1 MKISIYFFTAI
12 LSLVII
18 SCVPDNKSEEKV
30 DNSKPK
36 TMVYT
41 PEGFMIEK
49 VPDPIPKVPDL
60 PVKKAAIGDFVGSFY
75 TSDYPNKEWK
85 KLIIKDLGNGKV
97 NVQVGGRES
106 NGVPVCNFKY
116 DGVYKDGHIIVPIK
130 TQGMDGIRITI
141 KKTEKCEMYLNAK
154 GPEEDAYLAMELFCR
169 VYTTISGYYR
179 TVPGKS

>member
-18 SCVPDNKSEEKV
+18 SCVPDNKSEEV

-60 PVKKAAIGDFVGSFY
+60 PVKKAA
-75 TSDYPNKEWK
+75 
-85 KLIIKDLGNGKV
+85 
-97 NVQVGGRES
+97 
-106 NGVPVCNFKY
+106 
-116 DGVYKDGHIIVPIK
+116 
-130 TQGMDGIRITI
+130 
-141 KKTEKCEMYLNAK
+141 
-154 GPEEDAYLAMELFCR
+154 
-169 VYTTISGYYR
+169 
-179 TVPGKS
+179 

>member
-18 SCVPDNKSEEKV
+18 SCVPDKKSEEKV

-41 PEGFMIEK
+41 PEGFMIQK
-49 VPDPIPKVPDL
+49 VPDAIPKVPDL
-60 PVKKAAIGDFVGSFY
+60 PVKKAGIVDFIGSFY
-75 TSDYPNKEWK
+75 NEDYPNREWK
-85 KLIIKDLGNGKV
+85 KLVIKDLGNGKV
-97 NVQVGGRES
+97 NVHVGGRES

-116 DGVYKDGHIIVPIK
+116 DGVYKDGHIIVPIQP
-130 TQGMDGIRITI
+130 QGMDGIRITI
-141 KKTEKCEMYLNAK
+141 QKTDKGEMYLNAK
-154 GPEEDAYLAMELFCR
+154 GPEEDAYRAMELFCR